1 MERTELGNKI
11 QLVSNR
17 IRCSSCYARS
27 ENMIITVSDDLRF
40 RKSFTR
46 SGLKKPCFFSST
58 KNHSLRISR
67 AQELESIDVLIMIC
81 FKCGYSR
88 RVLVLKNPL
97 DI

>member
-1 MERTELGNKI
+1 MERNELGNKI

-17 IRCSSCYARS
+17 IRCSGCYAGF
-27 ENMIITVSDDLRF
+27 EDMVITVSDDLRF
-40 RKSFTR
+40 RRSFIR

-67 AQELESIDVLIMIC
+67 AQELESIDVLVMIC
-81 FKCGYSR
+81 LRCGYSR